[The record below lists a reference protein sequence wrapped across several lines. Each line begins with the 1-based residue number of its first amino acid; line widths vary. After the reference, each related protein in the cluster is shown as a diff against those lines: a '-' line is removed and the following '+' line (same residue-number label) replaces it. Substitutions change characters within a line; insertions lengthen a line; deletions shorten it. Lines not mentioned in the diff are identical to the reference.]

1 MWQAGGY
8 DRADNSGAWRFARVP
23 ENISAQIKEM
33 QKGKLRRGWGA
44 IYVEAKIGKT
54 KWITSIFP
62 DRHSATYLL
71 PLKKEV
77 RYEENLYDGVD
88 INVAIEIWF

>member
-1 MWQAGGY
+1 VWQAGGY